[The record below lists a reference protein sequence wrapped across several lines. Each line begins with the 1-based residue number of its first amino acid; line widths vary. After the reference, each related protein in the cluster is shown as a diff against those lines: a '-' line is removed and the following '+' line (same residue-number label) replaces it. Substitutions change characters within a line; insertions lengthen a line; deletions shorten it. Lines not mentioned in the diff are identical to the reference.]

1 MASEDLIDA
10 KLKAFEPCMEDKL
23 RALFAE
29 FKVGRSP
36 SLTKSQQG
44 EGLDHK
50 KRPPEKEEQ
59 ATDPA
64 QPRMRV
70 DFPRFEILSNQAR
83 DWSEKQLLG
92 TFIEGLKPEIREVK
106 VRQPYTLTV
115 AISFALIQEKRL
127 NQDVRRTRTMPRPAA
142 YKPSTP
148 SASSRP
154 SQLKKLIREELR
166 DRSAKGLCWHCDE
179 PWSRDHRCK
188 RGRLLLIEPIN
199 DSEHEEE
206 DLEHE
211 EVTGEEP

>member
-1 MASEDLIDA
+1 MRWLSCAERYFRYYRTPEASIVDVTAIHLERDVRQWPSEYENIDGQLA
-10 KLKAFEPCMEDKL
+10 KIRQTSIIQEYQ
-23 RALFAE
+23 
-29 FKVGRSP
+29 
-36 SLTKSQQG
+36 T
-44 EGLDHK
+44 
-50 KRPPEKEEQ
+50 
-59 ATDPA
+59 
-64 QPRMRV
+64 
-70 DFPRFEILSNQAR
+70 RFERLSNQAR

-142 YKPSTP
+142 YKPSTT

-166 DRSAKGLCWHCDE
+166 DRSTKGLCWHCDE
-179 PWSRDHRCK
+179 PWSHDHRCK
-188 RGRLLLIEPIN
+188 RGRLLLIESIN